1 MTAWAK
7 AHSTRSFELDI
18 GEHEFDIGVSV
29 VGIELR
35 LIGNV
40 EEFVLEQLLFQ
51 FSEPKAD
58 TAHSICIVGYGEL

>member
-1 MTAWAK
+1 MRLFK
-7 AHSTRSFELDI
+7 LDV
-18 GEHEFDIGVSV
+18 GEDEFDVGVIV
-29 VGIELR
+29 ICIELR

-58 TAHSICIVGYGEL
+58 A